1 VKEGG
6 MNAFLSYEWAGII
19 IALLILLIGYGIFS
33 FGRHRKR
40 RGLKWGVMIFGCLI
54 LLVSTALLYGSVHH
68 VYQIVRANQ
77 KYPPPGKLYDVGGFK
92 MHILAEGENVETEKG
107 RTPTIIFIAG
117 GYTPG
122 HWLWH
127 VHKAIARET
136 RSILF
141 DRAGTGWSQ
150 RSPFPRHVKRD
161 VEELKML
168 LEAAAEKGPYILV
181 GHSWGGFFAN
191 NFAFHYPGD
200 VAGLVLFE
208 ATPPSSTWGLGVKGM
223 KLQSDYSRLSAVLNL
238 FSLGRLLP
246 SLDRKDSRDPDS
258 PNFTLKPLREIW
270 ELVKINVI
278 RSRARWAYA
287 ESQRAAIKHPELQV
301 QEEGALGEIPMFAIY
316 RENMN
321 SDFDDLPEA
330 ERRKIKAQTMKWLK
344 LTEQEFDELMRSG
357 NESVRAVPRLSRR
370 GELIYPP
377 QGSTHYFPYEFPD
390 YCLEKIREMI
400 ALVMRKPG

>member
-1 VKEGG
+1 
-6 MNAFLSYEWAGII
+6 MNAFLSYEWAGIV
-19 IALLILLIGYGIFS
+19 IALLILLIGFGIFS

-40 RGLKWGVMIFGCLI
+40 RGLKWGVMVFGCLI
-54 LLVSTALLYGSVHH
+54 LLVSTALLCGSVYH
-68 VYQIVRANQ
+68 VYQIARANQ

-107 RTPTIIFIAG
+107 RTPTIIFIPG
-117 GYTPG
+117 GYSPG
-122 HWLWH
+122 HGLWH
-127 VHKAIARET
+127 LHKAMARET

-168 LEAAAEKGPYILV
+168 LEAASEKGPYILV
-181 GHSWGGFFAN
+181 GHSWGGIFAN
-191 NFAFHYPGD
+191 NYALHYRGD

-208 ATPPSSTWGLGVKGM
+208 ATPPAYIWGLGARLA
-223 KLQSDYSRLSAVLNL
+223 KLHSDYLKLSAVLNL
-238 FSLGRLLP
+238 FSLGRFLP
-246 SLDRKDSRDPDS
+246 SLDRKGSRDPDS
-258 PNFTLKPLREIW
+258 PNFIFKPLREIW
-270 ELVKINVI
+270 ELYKINGI
-278 RSRARWAYA
+278 RSRNCWAYA
-287 ESQRAAIKHPELQV
+287 ESLRAAIKHPELQV

-321 SDFDDLPEA
+321 ADIDDLPEA
-330 ERRKIKAQTMKWLK
+330 ERQKVKAQDMKWLK
-344 LTEQEFDELMRSG
+344 LTEQEYDEMMRSW
-357 NESVRAVPRLSRR
+357 NESAKAVPRLSKR

-377 QGSTHYFPYEFPD
+377 QGSTHEFPYEFPD

-400 ALVMRKPG
+400 SLVMQKPE